1 MGKINEHLLSM
12 REQGAVTA
20 SVIISLNEDGETNA
34 DDFELDSEAFTRE
47 GQMKTIS
54 AVWGT
59 LQLSKLEEVAERDE
73 VESIDRNSEISLP
86 EDRSAPQ

>member
-1 MGKINEHLLSM
+1 MGKINEHLLNM

-20 SVIISLNEDGETNA
+20 SVIISLDEDDEVAA
-34 DDFELDSEAFTRE
+34 DDFELDEEMFTRE

-59 LQLSKLEEVAERDE
+59 LQLSKLEEVAELDA
-73 VESIDRNSEISLP
+73 VKSIDRNAEISIP
-86 EDRSAPQ
+86 DDPSAPQ